1 MIILRYSEVGLKGHR
16 ARRMMED
23 KLKHNVTEGLRRAG
37 ETCRITSER
46 GRIFLDDYGDPEKVK
61 DILSRTMGVKSFSP
75 VLKFRFSK
83 PEDVVKI
90 AMELYLEQVRG
101 KKFAVRARRAGGQN
115 FNSRELNVMVGD
127 ALYPVSAGV
136 DLDHPEI
143 EINIELRNN
152 MAYFF
157 TESYSGPGGLPIG
170 SESPMVA
177 LVSGGIDSPVA
188 AWMLLKRGSPINF
201 VFVSLS
207 DPIDT
212 LEFLRAVKPL
222 AEKWGHGYN
231 PEIHIIDGRLLIEHL
246 VVSGKFKVPGVTYK
260 RILYRI
266 AEAIAI
272 ESGALGIVTGES
284 LGQVSSQTPENLNAI
299 NRGITLPVY
308 RPLIGFDK
316 DEITE
321 IARRIGTF
329 PETSKGEF
337 CALFS
342 QTVILDASPDD
353 IDRDMEK
360 FTIMDELLRSRKI
373 IHGDGISA
381 YLKGISDEDY
391 EITRM
396 PENSVVID
404 LRSPAK
410 FKEWHYPDA
419 INSRLG
425 KLEEI
430 VKENGKDRIFV
441 FYCQKGLQSAYA
453 ASEARNIGVRSY
465 YTSSEKML
473 KIQRKI
479 NNPESFKN

>member
-1 MIILRYSEVGLKGHR
+1 LIILRYSEVGLKGNR

-23 KLKHNVTEGLRRAG
+23 KLRHNVREGLRRVD
-37 ETCRITSER
+37 EVCSISSEK
-46 GRIFLDDYGDPEKVK
+46 GRIFLDNYGDPEKVK
-61 DILSRTMGVKSFSP
+61 DVLGRTMGVKSFSP
-75 VLKFRFSK
+75 VLKFKFSV
-83 PEDVVKI
+83 PEEVVKK
-90 AMELYLEQVRG
+90 AVELYSEQVHG

-115 FNSRELNVMVGD
+115 FTSRELNVMVGD

-136 DLDHPEI
+136 DLEHPEI

-212 LEFLRAVKPL
+212 LDFLRAVRPL
-222 AEKWGHGYN
+222 VEKWGHGYN
-231 PEIHIIDGRLLIEHL
+231 PVIHIVDGGLLIKQL

-266 AEAIAI
+266 AESIAK

-342 QTVILDASPDD
+342 QTVVLDASPED
-353 IDRDMEK
+353 IDRDMK
-360 FTIMDELLRSRKI
+360 NFSMMDELLGSRKVI
-373 IHGDGISA
+373 RGDELSE

-391 EITRM
+391 EITNM
-396 PENSVVID
+396 PEDSVVID
-404 LRSPAK
+404 LRSPVR
-410 FKEWHYPDA
+410 FKEWHYPGA
-419 INSRLG
+419 INSKLG

-430 VKENGKDRIFV
+430 IKEKGKDRIFV

-453 ASEARNIGVRSY
+453 ASEARNLGVRSY
-465 YTSSEKML
+465 YTSSDKML
-473 KIQRKI
+473 KIQRKMI
-479 NNPESFKN
+479 NSESVTN